1 MAINN
6 HINHVVL
13 VLDASSSMSG
23 HARDLIKVADGQV
36 AHLARRSQELD
47 QETRVTVYSFDSQV
61 RCLVYDKDV
70 LRLPSIATLYRAQGR
85 TALIDA
91 TMQGISDLS
100 ETPERYGDH
109 AFLMFVLTDGEENAS
124 RKYDGVSLRGRLER
138 LPEHWTVG
146 FLVPDFHGVAEAKR
160 LGLPPANV
168 AVWNA
173 TSAAGVVEVGETI
186 RQATESFM
194 TGRAQGIRSTRSL
207 FSTGSDAVNRSTV
220 SSLTPLTPGSF
231 FIKSADR
238 DYRMDEI
245 APVLG
250 RGFYRLQKREEIQP
264 QKAICIRDKRTG
276 QVYTGPQARQILG
289 LPDMAVKVTPSYNP
303 DYDVFVQSTAPNR
316 KIPRGSEALV
326 LR

>member
-6 HINHVVL
+6 HINHVVF
-13 VLDASSSMSG
+13 VLDASSSMST
-23 HARDLIKVADGQV
+23 HSRELIKVADGQI
-36 AHLARRSQELD
+36 AHLARRSTELD
-47 QETRVTVYSFDSQV
+47 QETRVTVYSFDTQV

-70 LRLPSIATLYRAQGR
+70 LRLPSIATLYRTRGM

-91 TMQGISDLS
+91 TMQGISDLG

-124 RKYDGVSLRGRLER
+124 HRYVAGDLRDRLNR

-146 FLVPDFHGVAEAKR
+146 FLVPDFQGVAEAKR

-186 RQATESFM
+186 RAATENFM
-194 TGRAQGIRSTRSL
+194 QARSTGQRSTRSL
-207 FSTGSDAVNRSTV
+207 FSTGADAVNKATV
-220 SSLTPLTPGSF
+220 STLTPLTPGSYF
-231 FIKSADR
+231 VKQADR

-245 APVLG
+245 SPVLG
-250 RGFYRLQKREEIQP
+250 RGFYRLQKREEIQA

-276 QVYTGPQARQILG
+276 QVYTGQQARDILG
-289 LPDMAVKVTPSYNP
+289 LPAMAVKVTPTYNP